1 MKTLSRYV
9 LREHFGPLAFS
20 LTALTSLL
28 LLNFIAKRFGDL
40 VGKGLPW
47 TVIVEFFLLAV
58 PFTLAMTL
66 PMAVLVSVLY
76 AFSRLAAE
84 SEITAL
90 KASGVGMGR
99 VMTPVLGAAAV
110 LAVGMVLFNDQLL
123 PRANHRLRTLQTDI
137 GRTKPTFA
145 LKEQVINDV
154 VPGRLALRAARIDK
168 ATSRMYEVVIHDFA
182 DVTKRRTILAD
193 SGDLKLV
200 DGTGD
205 LKLILYNGEM
215 TELPPNEPGRMS
227 RLRYAQ
233 DVIVVRGVA
242 NSFMR
247 DTTDNFKSEREMGV
261 CEMQAQVATAERD
274 LRREDDLVVR
284 QLARA
289 TRALTRGVVDSLGV
303 FEPPARAPLSIGRA
317 YCDLAATVGG
327 WFDRGDSTA
336 ATLDV
341 ATKTPEGAT
350 ASATAKPAP
359 FGDTAQRT
367 VPVASPVASP
377 GPVDATQPVPT
388 VAPVVEVTP
397 GSAAAGL
404 GVVLDQVAIRR
415 QSALAV
421 RAQYAVEVHKK
432 FSLAAACVVFVLL
445 GAPIALRFPRGGV
458 GLVIGA
464 SLVVFALYYV
474 CLIGGESLADDLKL
488 PPWVAMWAA
497 NALFTVVGGILFLR
511 MGKEGVTA
519 RGGDLGE
526 LKEAIGA
533 WLGRVG
539 RSLRR
544 RGDAPAPRTA

>member
-47 TVIVEFFLLAV
+47 TVIIEFFLLAI

-99 VMTPVLGAAAV
+99 VLVPVLGAASV

-145 LKEQVINDV
+145 LREQVINDV
-154 VPGRLALRAARIDK
+154 VPGRLSIRAARIDK
-168 ATSRMYEVVIHDFA
+168 ATNRMYEVVIYDFGDA
-182 DVTKRRTILAD
+182 AKRRTIVAD
-193 SGDLKLV
+193 SGDLALV
-200 DGTGD
+200 AGSGD
-205 LKLILYNGEM
+205 LRLVLHHGEM
-215 TELPPNEPGRMS
+215 TELPPGDPGRMS
-227 RLRYAQ
+227 RLRYVQ
-233 DVIVVRGVA
+233 DQIVVRGVA

-247 DTTDNFKSEREMGV
+247 DTTDDFKSEREMGV
-261 CEMQAQVATAERD
+261 CEMQAQVTSAERD
-274 LRREDDLVVR
+274 RVRERELAAA
-284 QLARA
+284 QMARA
-289 TRALTRGVVDSLGV
+289 TTALVRGRVDSL
-303 FEPPARAPLSIGRA
+303 RAPVVPERGSLSIGRV
-317 YCDLAATVGG
+317 YCDASAVVAGWFARSGSGGDGPPTVGPVAAAGDTAAAATP
-327 WFDRGDSTA
+327 
-336 ATLDV
+336 L
-341 ATKTPEGAT
+341 
-350 ASATAKPAP
+350 
-359 FGDTAQRT
+359 GDTAQRT
-367 VPVASPVASP
+367 VPVAAPST
-377 GPVDATQPVPT
+377 GVDAAPTPTPV
-388 VAPVVEVTP
+388 
-397 GSAAAGL
+397 SAAQMTVGAASAGV
-404 GVVLDQVAIRR
+404 GVVLDQARMR
-415 QSALAV
+415 EQSARAV
-421 RAQYAVEVHKK
+421 EAQYSVEVHKK

-474 CLIGGESLADDLKL
+474 CLIGGESLADDLKV
-488 PPWVAMWAA
+488 PPAIAMWAA
-497 NALFTVVGGILFLR
+497 NTLFTLAGIVLFVR

-526 LKEAIGA
+526 FTEAIA
-533 WLGRVG
+533 ERLR
-539 RSLRR
+539 RLRR
-544 RGDAPAPRTA
+544 RPAVDASPRTA